1 MVSQLAPAGK
11 TTEFYGFLSVAGR
24 TSTFIGP
31 LVFGTLSYRM
41 HNYYVNQGLAELA
54 AEKAGQYWGIGSIIA
69 FLVIGMVILLT
80 VREVTASKPMIYHK
94 DHKKN

>member
-1 MVSQLAPAGK
+1 MVSQLAPASK

-41 HNYYVNQGLAELA
+41 HNFYLSQGLTELA
-54 AEKAGQYWGIGSIIA
+54 AEKAGQYWGVGSIIA
-69 FLVIGMVILLT
+69 FLLIGFLILLS
-80 VREVTASKPMIYHK
+80 VKEVTASKPMVYNEEQK
-94 DHKKN
+94 LD

>member
-1 MVSQLAPAGK
+1 
-11 TTEFYGFLSVAGR
+11 VAGR

-41 HNYYVNQGLAELA
+41 YNYYINQGLAELA

-69 FLVIGMVILLT
+69 FLVIGMVILLS
-80 VREVTASKPMIYHK
+80 VREVTAVKPMIYHK
-94 DHKKN
+94 DHK

>member
-1 MVSQLAPAGK
+1 
-11 TTEFYGFLSVAGR
+11 
-24 TSTFIGP
+24 
-31 LVFGTLSYRM
+31 M